1 MSAQATAPKEHEVA
15 HHFDDLEQ
23 EFESHRMGMW
33 LFLASEIMMF
43 GALLVG
49 GFGLLYRFPGAF
61 AEGRAHLDWRLGAIN
76 TFFLLTSGFTM
87 ALAALHGQ
95 RGDQAKVRRSL
106 WLSLLFAAGFL
117 VVKAYEYSTKF
128 HHGTLP
134 GKFWRAE
141 GFTDPHAH
149 VFFGYYFAATGLHVL
164 HVLIGMGL
172 MVWCLIVSRKVKFTR
187 GYITPVELS
196 GLYWALI
203 DLVWFVLF
211 PLLYLVG

>member
-1 MSAQATAPKEHEVA
+1 MAELTAPKEHEVA

-23 EFESHRMGMW
+23 EFESHKMGMW

-49 GFGLLYRFPGAF
+49 GFVLLYRFPDAF
-61 AEGRAHLDWRLGAIN
+61 AEGRAHLSLGMGAVN

-87 ALAALHGQ
+87 ALAALYGQ
-95 RGDQAKVRRSL
+95 RANQAKVRLNL
-106 WLSLLFAAGFL
+106 WLSLVFASGFL
-117 VVKAYEYSTKF
+117 VVKAFEYASKF
-128 HHGTLP
+128 SHGTLP
-134 GKFWRAE
+134 GPFWSAT

-149 VFFGYYFAATGLHVL
+149 IFFGFYFTATGLHVV
-164 HVLIGMGL
+164 HVLVGMGL
-172 MVWCLIVSRKVKFTR
+172 MVWCLLVSRKVKFTR
-187 GYITPVELS
+187 AYITPLELS

>member
-1 MSAQATAPKEHEVA
+1 MAELTVPQEHEVP

-23 EFESHRMGMW
+23 EFESSKMGMW

-49 GFGLLYRFPGAF
+49 GFILLYRFPGAF
-61 AEGRAHLDWRLGAIN
+61 AEGRAHLSLGMGTLN

-95 RGDQAKVRRSL
+95 RSDQAGVRRYL

-117 VVKAYEYSTKF
+117 VVKALEYSTKF

-134 GKFWRAE
+134 GPFWSAE
-141 GFTDPHAH
+141 GFTDQHAH
-149 VFFGYYFAATGLHVL
+149 LFFGFYFASTGLHVI

-172 MVWCLIVSRKVKFTR
+172 MIWCLLVSRKVKFTR
-187 GYITPVELS
+187 AYITPLELS
-196 GLYWALI
+196 GLYWALV
-203 DLVWFVLF
+203 DLVWLILF

>member
-1 MSAQATAPKEHEVA
+1 MAELTVPKEHEVA

-23 EFESHRMGMW
+23 EFESHKMGMW

-49 GFGLLYRFPGAF
+49 GFILLYRFPGAF
-61 AEGRAHLDWRLGAIN
+61 AEGSAALDWRMGTLN
-76 TFFLLTSGFTM
+76 TFFLVTSGFTM

-95 RGDQAKVRRSL
+95 KGNQSKVRLNL
-106 WLSLLFAAGFL
+106 WLSIAFACAFL
-117 VVKAYEYSTKF
+117 VVKYFEYAAKI
-128 HHGTLP
+128 HHGLLP
-134 GKFWRAE
+134 GNLWTAT
-141 GFTDPHAH
+141 GFTDAH
-149 VFFGYYFAATGLHVL
+149 THLFFGYYFMSTGLHVV
-164 HVLIGMGL
+164 HVLVGIGL
-172 MVWCLIVSRKVKFTR
+172 MVWCLLVSRKVKFTR
-187 GYITPVELS
+187 AYITPVELS

>member
-1 MSAQATAPKEHEVA
+1 MTAQVTAPKEHEVA

-23 EFESHRMGMW
+23 EFQSHRMGMW

-49 GFGLLYRFPGAF
+49 GFILMYRFPEAF
-61 AEGRAHLDWRLGAIN
+61 AQGRAHLDWRLGAIN

-95 RGDQAKVRRSL
+95 RGDQAKVRRAL

-117 VVKAYEYSTKF
+117 VVKAFEYSAKF

-134 GKFWRAE
+134 GKFWTAE

-187 GYITPVELS
+187 AYITPVELS

>member
-1 MSAQATAPKEHEVA
+1 MAELTAPKEDEVA

-23 EFESHRMGMW
+23 EFESHKMGMW

-49 GFGLLYRFPGAF
+49 GFILMYRFPGAF
-61 AEGRAHLDWRLGAIN
+61 AEGRAHLDLTMGAIN

-87 ALAALHGQ
+87 ALAAMYGQ

-117 VVKAYEYSTKF
+117 VVKYFEYAAKF
-128 HHGTLP
+128 HRGTLP
-134 GKFWRAE
+134 GHAWTAT

-149 VFFGYYFAATGLHVL
+149 VFFGFYFAATGLHVL

-172 MVWCLIVSRKVKFTR
+172 MVWCLLVSRKVKFTR
-187 GYITPVELS
+187 AYITPVELS

>member
-1 MSAQATAPKEHEVA
+1 MSAEITAPKEHEVA

-49 GFGLLYRFPGAF
+49 GFMLLYRFPEAF

-95 RGDQAKVRRSL
+95 RGDQAKVRRAL
-106 WLSLLFAAGFL
+106 WLSILFAAAFL
-117 VVKAYEYSTKF
+117 VVKAFEYSSKI

-134 GKFWRAE
+134 GGFWSAE
-141 GFTDPHAH
+141 GFTSEHAH
-149 VFFGYYFAATGLHVL
+149 VFFGYYFTATGLHVV

-172 MVWCLIVSRKVKFTR
+172 MAWCLLVSRKVKFTR
-187 GYITPVELS
+187 AYITPVELS

>member
-1 MSAQATAPKEHEVA
+1 MAEMTVPKEHEVA

-23 EFESHRMGMW
+23 EFESHKMGMW

-49 GFGLLYRFPGAF
+49 GFILLYRYPGAF
-61 AEGRAHLDWRLGAIN
+61 AEGRAHLDLTMGAIN

-87 ALAALHGQ
+87 ALAAMYGQ
-95 RGDQAKVRRSL
+95 RANQAKVRLFL
-106 WLSLLFAAGFL
+106 WLSLAFAAGFL
-117 VVKAYEYSTKF
+117 VVKYFEYASKF
-128 HHGTLP
+128 AHGTLP
-134 GKFWRAE
+134 GHFWTAT

-149 VFFGYYFAATGLHVL
+149 TFFGFYFAATGLHVV

-172 MVWCLIVSRKVKFTR
+172 MVWCLLVSRKVKFTR
-187 GYITPVELS
+187 AYITPIELS

>member
-1 MSAQATAPKEHEVA
+1 MAEITVPKEHEVA

-23 EFESHRMGMW
+23 EFESHKMGMW
-33 LFLASEIMMF
+33 LFLASEIMLF

-49 GFGLLYRFPGAF
+49 GFILLYRFPEAF
-61 AEGRAHLDWRLGAIN
+61 AEGRAHLDWRLGTVN

-95 RGDQAKVRRSL
+95 RGNQAKVRLNL
-106 WLSLLFAAGFL
+106 WLSLAFAAGFL
-117 VVKAYEYSTKF
+117 VVKYFEYASKF

-134 GKFWRAE
+134 GKLWTAT

-149 VFFGYYFAATGLHVL
+149 VFFGFYFTATGLHVL

-187 GYITPVELS
+187 AYITPVEMS

-203 DLVWFVLF
+203 DLEWFILF
-211 PLLYLVG
+211 PLLYLEG

>member
-1 MSAQATAPKEHEVA
+1 MAEATAPKEHEVA

-33 LFLASEIMMF
+33 LFIASEIMMF

-49 GFGLLYRFPGAF
+49 GFLLLYRYPGAF
-61 AEGRAHLDWRLGAIN
+61 AEGSLQLDWRLGALN

-87 ALAALHGQ
+87 ALAALHAQ
-95 RGDQAKVRRSL
+95 RGNQGAVRRNL

-117 VVKAYEYSTKF
+117 VVKYFEYSSKI
-128 HHGTLP
+128 HHGFLP
-134 GKFWRAE
+134 GNLWTAE
-141 GFTDPHAH
+141 GLSDPHTH
-149 VFFGYYFAATGLHVL
+149 LFFGYYFTATGLHVL

-172 MVWCLIVSRKVKFTR
+172 MVWCLLVSRKVRFTR
-187 GYITPVELS
+187 AYITPVELS

>member
-1 MSAQATAPKEHEVA
+1 MAELTVPKEHEVA

-49 GFGLLYRFPGAF
+49 GFILLFRFPEAF
-61 AEGRAHLDWRLGAIN
+61 AEGRAHLDWRMGAVN
-76 TFFLLTSGFTM
+76 TFFLVTSGFTM

-95 RGDQAKVRRSL
+95 KGNQAGVRRNL

-117 VVKAYEYSTKF
+117 VVKYFEYASKF

-134 GKFWRAE
+134 GGFWTAT

-149 VFFGYYFAATGLHVL
+149 VFFGYYFTATGLHVL

-172 MVWCLIVSRKVKFTR
+172 MVWCLLVSRKVKFTR
-187 GYITPVELS
+187 AYITPVELS